1 MPGPRRNC
9 RAVLPWK
16 KARPDAHAVFR
27 SHKDALSRIFQGRSS
42 HGRRSQKAGDYSVDS
57 TTKQLIG
64 RRKLPAPA
72 ADANRS
78 IVQLSSASALIVH
91 LSTNCT
97 CILMS
102 LSGAIK
108 QEARALGFDA
118 VGIAHV
124 SDEGTPSVP
133 SNQVPTDRDHSKALV
148 HRRLFDRLTDWLR
161 RGYHGTMAWMERTPD
176 KRADPR
182 HVLPGCRSI
191 ISLGINY
198 LTEHRANEQ
207 PGYGRIAR
215 YAWGADYHKILG
227 ARLKQ
232 LEQRIASLAPH
243 AQTRSYVDTGPIM
256 EKAWAERAGLGWIG
270 KHSNLVSAEYGSWL
284 LLGEILTTLE
294 LEPDEPATDLC
305 GSCTLCIQACPTGA
319 ITEPYVV
326 DATRCISYLTIE
338 LRGDEAAIPSELQV
352 GMGNK
357 IFGCDDCLDV
367 CPFNL
372 RTEPTQEHVF
382 QPSRVTLS
390 PDLSELSQL
399 DESTFVAV
407 FQRSPIRRA
416 KYQGLLRNVAIARRN
431 LSPSHPLVSP
441 RRNTNSS
448 G

>member
-1 MPGPRRNC
+1 MHPI
-9 RAVLPWK
+9 
-16 KARPDAHAVFR
+16 
-27 SHKDALSRIFQGRSS
+27 SLSR
-42 HGRRSQKAGDYSVDS
+42 
-57 TTKQLIG
+57 
-64 RRKLPAPA
+64 
-72 ADANRS
+72 
-78 IVQLSSASALIVH
+78 
-91 LSTNCT
+91 
-97 CILMS
+97 
-102 LSGAIK
+102 AIT

-118 VGIAHV
+118 VGIAPI
-124 SDEGTPSVP
+124 SDDAPPSVP
-133 SNQVPTDRDHSKALV
+133 GNQAHTDRDHSKAVV

-215 YAWGADYHKILG
+215 YAWGTDYHKLFE
-227 ARLKQ
+227 ARLTQ
-232 LEQRIASLAPH
+232 LEQFIHSMAPK
-243 AQTRSYVDTGPIM
+243 ATTRSYSDTGPIM
-256 EKAWAERAGLGWIG
+256 EKAWAEQAGLGWIG
-270 KHSNLVSAEYGSWL
+270 KHSNLVSAEHGSWL

-305 GSCTLCIQACPTGA
+305 GSCTLCIQACPTSA

-338 LRGDEAAIPSELQV
+338 LRGDEASIPSELQV

-372 RTEPTQEHVF
+372 RAEPTQEHVF
-382 QPSRVTLS
+382 QPSRVALS
-390 PDLSELSQL
+390 PDLNELSRL
-399 DESTFVAV
+399 DEPTFATV
-407 FQRSPIRRA
+407 FQQSPIRRA

-431 LSPSHPLVSP
+431 LKPPHPL
-441 RRNTNSS
+441 RSS
-448 G
+448 R